1 MLYGALTLYAL
12 FFQTSQICDPVADS
26 TYKDLW
32 LATAKV
38 RLARFW
44 EKDSVSFFGVYVVFC
59 VVFVTIHYYI
69 NADVHV

>member
-44 EKDSVSFFGVYVVFC
+44 EKDSVSFFGVYVVF
-59 VVFVTIHYYI
+59 VTTHYYI